1 MQSKTENKKVI
12 LTGATGVIGA
22 AVIRQCKKRGWDV
35 CAVVR
40 PQSLKNK
47 YIVETGAVIIPC
59 DLDEI
64 QTLEDNYFCKNA
76 DYFIHLGWAGTKKA
90 DRENNEIQ
98 QKNIT
103 YAVDACKVAYK
114 LGCRA
119 FVFAGSQAE
128 YGRLEGCM
136 MPDSPT
142 NPTSEYGKAKLCA
155 GMQTK
160 ELCKQYGMRHIYAR
174 ILSVYG
180 PCNELDTMIMSTII
194 QLLKG
199 QSPSF
204 TKGEQLWDY
213 LYSDDAAR
221 ALLLLAENGRSERI
235 YCIGSGEVRQLKEYM
250 ECIGKVINP
259 EISLGIGELPYA
271 PNQVMELY
279 ADITSLQEDTGFI
292 PEIDFEDGIRLT
304 AKWIVSNGLDKE

>member
-1 MQSKTENKKVI
+1 MQTKIQKKKVI

-22 AVIRQCKKRGWDV
+22 AVIRQCIKRGWDV

-40 PQSLKNK
+40 PQSFKNK
-47 YIVETGAVIIPC
+47 YIEETGAVIVPC
-59 DLDEI
+59 DLEEI
-64 QTLEDNYFCKNA
+64 KTLKDNVFCQNA
-76 DYFIHLGWAGTKKA
+76 DYFIHLGWVGTQKA
-90 DRENNEIQ
+90 AREDREVQ

-103 YAVDACKVAYK
+103 YTVNACEVAAQ
-114 LGCRA
+114 LGCQT

-136 MPDSPT
+136 TPDSPV

-160 ELCKQYGMRHIYAR
+160 ELCKQFGMRHIYAR

-199 QSPSF
+199 QSPMF
-204 TKGEQLWDY
+204 TKGEQMWDY

-221 ALLLLAENGRSERI
+221 ALLLLAEDGISERI
-235 YCIGSGEVRQLKEYM
+235 YCIGSGVVRQLKEYM

-259 EISLGIGELPYA
+259 KISLGIGELPYA

-279 ADITSLQEDTGFI
+279 ADITALQEDTGFI
-292 PEIDFEDGIRLT
+292 PEIGFEEGIRLT
-304 AKWIVSNGLDKE
+304 AEWIVSNGLDKE